1 RRHGLRQ
8 GHRRGPARGST
19 GRPGRHEGLRR
30 NHSRR
35 KARVMKTN
43 QRVRRARRL
52 TAITAAGMS
61 AALVL
66 AGCDASATGTD
77 GSLVLGG
84 VFSKSPVPFGN
95 DAEETDRKSTRLNSS
110 HVSISYAVFC
120 LKQKTNGHEK
130 QNDE

>member
-1 RRHGLRQ
+1 LLPTRLHVSALCSFFSSTPHPPPPHSFPTRRSSDL
-8 GHRRGPARGST
+8 
-19 GRPGRHEGLRR
+19 
-30 NHSRR
+30 
-35 KARVMKTN
+35 
-43 QRVRRARRL
+43 L

-77 GSLVLGG
+77 GPIVLGG